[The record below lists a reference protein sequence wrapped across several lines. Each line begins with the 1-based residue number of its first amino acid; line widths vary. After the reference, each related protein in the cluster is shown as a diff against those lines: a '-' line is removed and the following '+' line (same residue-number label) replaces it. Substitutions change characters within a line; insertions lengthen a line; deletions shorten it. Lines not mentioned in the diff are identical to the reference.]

1 MRDNLH
7 NNMQDNLHDAMQENL
22 LDTMRG
28 AGARARSSARQ
39 CYEYGKPRLFF
50 VALLVLA
57 AGIDVRTRDIGIG
70 GPASNPLE
78 ALLLV
83 AFALLLAD
91 AVVFSH
97 QPARM
102 LESAW
107 RSNRFAVLYFG
118 WAGLAG
124 FVGIYQLTSL
134 SFFVFRNLFPA
145 FVAYV
150 FLTFSVRKAQDLR
163 LLLTVF
169 LVAAGPNLLLGLSQ
183 YFFDG
188 PFPVQMN
195 AASAIKMDIDGTL
208 VRSAVAGLFNH
219 PNGLAIFLVPVLLT
233 AFGLAVSR
241 APSSI
246 WLRLFAGAV
255 LATTM
260 LLLYLS
266 KAKGAWAWS
275 LFGLMV
281 LLAPRGLLAFRHA
294 WTLHLL
300 AVGAGIAA
308 LTTASLLIGGAFNTM
323 LTRIE
328 LWHAAMLAVGNDLFS
343 LLFGSSQEGV
353 WRLSTRMSS
362 LQYTNAHNVFLN
374 QAVYFGLPALVF
386 YVGTFVYAVRAA
398 QQAFAA
404 AADPRVAQG
413 ARIALAVL
421 LSMAGQYF
429 FEPAAE
435 ASGYALE
442 WLLFVGLA
450 AATLRMSKTQ

>member
-1 MRDNLH
+1 MRCAPIDPTL
-7 NNMQDNLHDAMQENL
+7 LSTKDAMH
-22 LDTMRG
+22 DTVYSSP
-28 AGARARSSARQ
+28 AHRSEMGVPWF
-39 CYEYGKPRLFF
+39 EYGKPRLFL
-50 VALLVLA
+50 VALMILA
-57 AGIDVRTRDIGIG
+57 AGVDVRTRDIGVG

-78 ALLLV
+78 VFMLAAFGLLV
-83 AFALLLAD
+83 AD
-91 AVVFSH
+91 AVIFSR
-97 QPARM
+97 QPARI
-102 LESAW
+102 LASAW
-107 RSNRFAVLYFG
+107 QTNHFAVLYFC
-118 WAGLAG
+118 WTFLAG

-145 FVAYV
+145 FVAFA
-150 FLTFSVRKAQDLR
+150 FLTFSTRKPQDLR

-169 LVAAGPNLLLGLSQ
+169 LIAAGPNLLLGLSQ
-183 YFFDG
+183 YLFDG
-188 PFPVQMN
+188 PFPVRMN

-233 AFGLAVSR
+233 AFGLSASR
-241 APSSI
+241 APTSV
-246 WLRLFAGAV
+246 WLRLFAAAV
-255 LATTM
+255 LVVTA

-275 LFGLMV
+275 IFGFMV

-294 WTLHLL
+294 WMVHLL

-308 LTTASLLIGGAFNTM
+308 LTTASLVIGGAFNTM

-328 LWHAAMLAVGNDLFS
+328 LWHAAMLAVGNDVFA

-353 WRLSTRMSS
+353 WRLSARMSS

-386 YVGTFVYAVRAA
+386 YIGTFVWALRSA
-398 QQAFAA
+398 QRAFALTA
-404 AADPRVAQG
+404 NPQVAQT
-413 ARIALAVL
+413 ARIVMAVL

-450 AATLRMSKTQ
+450 GATFRMSKLP